1 MTKSL
6 IKNTFREIKNTKA
19 RFISIMAIIALGV
32 GFFAGIKATVPSM
45 YNLARTY
52 TDEQELMDYRLVS
65 TVGFDEDDI
74 KAVKN
79 TDGVTSVMP
88 SYFCDVQTD
97 ADSGGSTMR
106 VIALPEKYG
115 DNSVQ
120 NELVLTEGRLPEKS
134 GEIAA
139 DPNSFTAEGYKIG
152 DKIRFAKQTGDTD
165 TSTELKTLE
174 YTVVGLVQ
182 SPLYI
187 AYQRGTTTVGNGK
200 ISDCFYI
207 CPEDF
212 AFERYT
218 ELYVK
223 TDISDKFL
231 AYTDDYDNAIE
242 DKATDF
248 EKVGENRSNSF
259 KVEVIDKAK
268 SDLADAKQEYSDN
281 KEKTEKK
288 LADAKTAIDDGKK
301 ELKTYREKQNY
312 PSISYRI
319 AEEIRE
325 RTGKEV
331 RVTVPGH
338 FQRGGNPSPSD
349 RVLATRF
356 GAAAADLILKEQYGN
371 MVALQN
377 NQIVPVPLAEVA
389 GKLKSV
395 PPNLD
400 LIQYAREIGIG
411 FGD

>member
-97 ADSGGSTMR
+97 ADSGGRTMR

-120 NELVLTEGRLPEKS
+120 NKLVLTEGRLPEKS

-139 DPNSFTAEGYKIG
+139 DSTSFTAEGYKIG

-200 ISDCFYI
+200 ISDYFYI

-242 DKATDF
+242 DKAADF

-259 KVEVIDKAK
+259 TVEVIDKAK

-301 ELKTYREKQNY
+301 ELKIKTDDAQKKLDSAKQQIEDGKTQLENSRNEYNTKIADAQAQIAEKESQLNSAEKQYNL
-312 PSISYRI
+312 SLIHIS
-319 AEEIRE
+319 E
-325 RTGKEV
+325 
-331 RVTVPGH
+331 P
-338 FQRGGNPSPSD
+338 
-349 RVLATRF
+349 TRH
-356 GAAAADLILKEQYGN
+356 
-371 MVALQN
+371 
-377 NQIVPVPLAEVA
+377 
-389 GKLKSV
+389 
-395 PPNLD
+395 
-400 LIQYAREIGIG
+400 
-411 FGD
+411 

>member
-97 ADSGGSTMR
+97 ADSGGRTMR

-139 DPNSFTAEGYKIG
+139 DSSSFTAEGYKIG

-174 YTVVGLVQ
+174 YTVVGLSLVDNLDRKAVTPVL
-182 SPLYI
+182 SHLFKIGGFILYGI
-187 AYQRGTTTVGNGK
+187 IIIVRVCQEFIRNIGFYIKLRVAFKGK
-200 ISDCFYI
+200 IFGANVEIIRDFSVADRRSSSLI
-207 CPEDF
+207 C
-212 AFERYT
+212 
-218 ELYVK
+218 YVK
-223 TDISDKFL
+223 
-231 AYTDDYDNAIE
+231 
-242 DKATDF
+242 
-248 EKVGENRSNSF
+248 R
-259 KVEVIDKAK
+259 
-268 SDLADAKQEYSDN
+268 
-281 KEKTEKK
+281 
-288 LADAKTAIDDGKK
+288 
-301 ELKTYREKQNY
+301 
-312 PSISYRI
+312 
-319 AEEIRE
+319 
-325 RTGKEV
+325 
-331 RVTVPGH
+331 
-338 FQRGGNPSPSD
+338 
-349 RVLATRF
+349 
-356 GAAAADLILKEQYGN
+356 
-371 MVALQN
+371 
-377 NQIVPVPLAEVA
+377 
-389 GKLKSV
+389 
-395 PPNLD
+395 
-400 LIQYAREIGIG
+400 
-411 FGD
+411 

>member
-97 ADSGGSTMR
+97 ADSGGRTMR

-120 NELVLTEGRLPEKS
+120 NKLVLTEGRLPEKS

-139 DPNSFTAEGYKIG
+139 DSTSFTAEGYKIG

-200 ISDCFYI
+200 ISDYFYI

-242 DKATDF
+242 NKATDF
-248 EKVGENRSNSF
+248 EKVGEDRSNSF
-259 KVEVIDKAK
+259 TVEVIDKAK

-301 ELKTYREKQNY
+301 ELKTKTDDAQKNLIRQNSRLRTARHSLKIHATNITQKLPMHRLRLPKRKVSLILPKSNIILQKQNL
-312 PSISYRI
+312 
-319 AEEIRE
+319 
-325 RTGKEV
+325 TKK
-331 RVTVPGH
+331 
-338 FQRGGNPSPSD
+338 FQNHR
-349 RVLATRF
+349 L
-356 GAAAADLILKEQYGN
+356 
-371 MVALQN
+371 
-377 NQIVPVPLAEVA
+377 
-389 GKLKSV
+389 KLKMRNISCSRQRIHFK
-395 PPNLD
+395 PNRNRSFW
-400 LIQYAREIGIG
+400 QE
-411 FGD
+411 

>member
-97 ADSGGSTMR
+97 ADSGGRTMR

-120 NELVLTEGRLPEKS
+120 NKLVLTEGRLPEKS

-139 DPNSFTAEGYKIG
+139 DSTSFTAEGYKIG

-200 ISDCFYI
+200 ISDYFYI

-242 DKATDF
+242 NKAADF

-259 KVEVIDKAK
+259 TVEVIDKAK
-268 SDLADAKQEYSDN
+268 SDLADAKQEYSNN
-281 KEKTEKK
+281 KEITEKK

-301 ELKTYREKQNY
+301 PRPMMHRKNLIRQNSRLRTARHSLKIHAMNTTQKLPMHRLRLPKRKVSLILPKNNIILQKQNL
-312 PSISYRI
+312 I
-319 AEEIRE
+319 
-325 RTGKEV
+325 KK
-331 RVTVPGH
+331 
-338 FQRGGNPSPSD
+338 FQNHR
-349 RVLATRF
+349 
-356 GAAAADLILKEQYGN
+356 LK
-371 MVALQN
+371 
-377 NQIVPVPLAEVA
+377 
-389 GKLKSV
+389 
-395 PPNLD
+395 
-400 LIQYAREIGIG
+400 
-411 FGD
+411 

>member
-97 ADSGGSTMR
+97 ADSGGRTMR

-120 NELVLTEGRLPEKS
+120 NKLVLTEGRLPEKS

-139 DPNSFTAEGYKIG
+139 DSTSFTAEGYKIG

-200 ISDCFYI
+200 ISDYFYI

-231 AYTDDYDNAIE
+231 AYTDD
-242 DKATDF
+242 
-248 EKVGENRSNSF
+248 
-259 KVEVIDKAK
+259 
-268 SDLADAKQEYSDN
+268 
-281 KEKTEKK
+281 
-288 LADAKTAIDDGKK
+288 
-301 ELKTYREKQNY
+301 
-312 PSISYRI
+312 
-319 AEEIRE
+319 
-325 RTGKEV
+325 
-331 RVTVPGH
+331 
-338 FQRGGNPSPSD
+338 
-349 RVLATRF
+349 
-356 GAAAADLILKEQYGN
+356 
-371 MVALQN
+371 
-377 NQIVPVPLAEVA
+377 
-389 GKLKSV
+389 
-395 PPNLD
+395 
-400 LIQYAREIGIG
+400 
-411 FGD
+411 